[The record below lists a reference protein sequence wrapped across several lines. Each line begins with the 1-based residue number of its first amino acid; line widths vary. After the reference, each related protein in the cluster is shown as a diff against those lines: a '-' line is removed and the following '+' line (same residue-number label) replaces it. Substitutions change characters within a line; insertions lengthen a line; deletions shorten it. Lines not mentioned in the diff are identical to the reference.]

1 MKYVPD
7 KTGRFQRRPHYEPRE
22 LDEECDRIISEFLG
36 AKYGSVKFPIS
47 TEDLTCLIERDAA
60 DLDLYA
66 DLTSEGPDVQGVTD
80 FYPKGKPRVRIDRQ
94 LSDGQ
99 SRENRLRT
107 TLTHEYGHVRF
118 HDYVWKLDLNPADML
133 KEVPSKVSPK
143 CNRNALLNAP
153 ATDWMEWQAGYI
165 SGALLMPLSSV
176 LKLFTDYSQRNNI
189 FAPAA
194 TDSKHG
200 RAVRNILIESF
211 RVSDDAARVRLI
223 KLNFLSDRDL
233 GPSLF

>member
-7 KTGRFQRRPHYEPRE
+7 KTGRFQQRPHYEQSE
-22 LDEECDRIISEFLG
+22 LDDECDRIITEFLT
-36 AKYGSVKFPIS
+36 AKYGAARFPVT

-66 DLTSEGPDVQGVTD
+66 DLSQEGTDVQGVTD
-80 FYPKGKPRVRIDRQ
+80 FYAKGKPKVRIAKE
-94 LSDGQ
+94 LSEGT

-118 HDYVWKLDLNPADML
+118 HDYVWKLDLRPADML
-133 KEVPSKVSPK
+133 KEIPSKVSPK

-153 ATDWMEWQAGYI
+153 LTDWMEWQAGYI
-165 SGALLMPLSSV
+165 SGALLMPHSAL
-176 LKLFTDYSQRNNI
+176 LKLFSDYSQRQKA
-189 FAPAA
+189 FAPIVAE
-194 TDSKHG
+194 SNHG
-200 RAVRNILIESF
+200 LAVRKIIVDAF
-211 RVSDDAARVRLI
+211 KVSDNAARVRLL
-223 KLNFLSDRDL
+223 KLNLLSTRDL